1 MLMGMINK
9 ELSGLRSKI
18 LEVLELYQRVKI
30 SNQLR
35 WVGVSGVKKSSAV
48 ASDSSFTG
56 TLTRYAY
63 IYGIRAFSALF
74 TGSSDD
80 TIRFSRYIVKFD
92 VINPLSIDRE
102 EGGGEASI
110 GIGKRV
116 VVHIAKDLEVR
127 AAKMVIDSLKESP
140 DLVLFD
146 GSLRSFLGSWFRS
159 RKVSRISESMRR
171 SWEERVE
178 ILKNLM
184 RSSRLVFI
192 SKTHSRQILHRYLE
206 PTIDGK
212 PVIVPDYAL
221 VGKILERSGGGP
233 GFMEPIRIPGEVE
246 GINYYTL
253 TYAVLSKGS
262 LAYQITTPGSLDIE
276 EMVEIFEMLRY
287 HSIPGYPEPLRQCHL
302 HSRIRRSDFTKL
314 LDTYRIRLST
324 GREPLGEV

>member
-1 MLMGMINK
+1 MGMIDK
-9 ELSGLRSKI
+9 ELSGLRIKI
-18 LEVLELYQRVKI
+18 LEMSRLYQRVEI
-30 SNQLR
+30 SSQPR
-35 WVGVSGVKKSSAV
+35 WVEVGGVKKSSAV

-56 TLTRYAY
+56 ILTRYAY
-63 IYGIRAFSALF
+63 IYGIRAFSAPF
-74 TGSSDD
+74 TGSSED
-80 TIRFSRYIVKFD
+80 TIRLSRYIVKFD
-92 VINPLSIDRE
+92 VIGPLSIERE

-110 GIGKRV
+110 GIGRRA

-127 AAKMVIDSLKESP
+127 AAKMVIDSLKDPP

-146 GSLRSFLGSWFRS
+146 GSLRSFLRSWFRS
-159 RKVSRISESMRR
+159 REGSEISESMRR

-192 SKTHSRQILHRYLE
+192 SKTHSRQILYKYLE

-221 VGKILERSGGGP
+221 VGKILERSGGAP

-246 GINYYTL
+246 GINYTL
-253 TYAVLSKGS
+253 TYAVLSRGS
-262 LAYQITTPGSLDIE
+262 LAYQITIPGSIDVD
-276 EMVEIFEMLRY
+276 EMIEIFEMLRY
-287 HSIPGYPEPLRQCHL
+287 HSIPGYPEPLRQCHF
-302 HSRIRRSDFTKL
+302 HSRIQRSDFIKL

-324 GREPLGEV
+324 GREPLSEV